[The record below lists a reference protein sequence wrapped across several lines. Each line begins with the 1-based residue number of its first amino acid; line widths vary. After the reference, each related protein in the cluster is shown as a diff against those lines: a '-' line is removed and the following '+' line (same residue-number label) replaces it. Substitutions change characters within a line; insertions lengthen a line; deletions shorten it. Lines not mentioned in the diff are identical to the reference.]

1 MEAWAKQPGL
11 AAKDAPADLQTYSIT
26 SPSGGYIIAEV
37 RAHTPKMNVHG
48 DTRLWCASTRMLP
61 IVCASSNNVVKSV
74 KGQVLGIAL
83 HRSDRDARSL
93 RT

>member
-1 MEAWAKQPGL
+1 MTARKNLHIVPKQVPFATDMEIP
-11 AAKDAPADLQTYSIT
+11 
-26 SPSGGYIIAEV
+26 YIIAVV

-83 HRSDRDARSL
+83 HR
-93 RT
+93 